1 MGKEYKF
8 KDFGYMV
15 LIVII
20 SIICVVVLPRILPFV
35 QIMESWTRDARMAAL
50 TSPQEQS
57 DDIVIVTITEDTL
70 STLAYRSPLD
80 RDFLAQVLSA
90 LDATGARAIGLDI
103 LFDQPTEP
111 AKDENLRHTI
121 LNLSTPLVTAIANQD
136 SGLTQSHHAIARHPQ
151 HLREG
156 QKSSHQHP

>member
-1 MGKEYKF
+1 MHAWPSLHRHKS
-8 KDFGYMV
+8 KD
-15 LIVII
+15 
-20 SIICVVVLPRILPFV
+20 
-35 QIMESWTRDARMAAL
+35 
-50 TSPQEQS
+50 

-70 STLAYRSPLD
+70 STLAYHSPLD
-80 RDFLAQVLSA
+80 RKFLAQVLST
-90 LDATGARAIGLDI
+90 LDANGARAIGLDI
-103 LFDQPTEP
+103 LFDQPTEK

-156 QKSSHQHP
+156 QKLGHQHP